1 MVDMENLGTR
11 LRKLRKDHNDTQQVL
26 ADIAGV
32 TKQAISKIESKGVIE
47 SAGATLEPI
56 ARHYG
61 VTVRWLTTGEGPKY
75 LSDKSSQPAR
85 LDPVMLAQTHR
96 ALRRIYEQD
105 LDRSFNL
112 EDDPVRF
119 MLAYELRS
127 KMSPVMSEDEMIEFG
142 AKLVDIVARQG
153 ATGDGRAGERNHGVP
168 ASGSNQGDMAGRV
181 RHKKSRPKA
190 G

>member
-1 MVDMENLGTR
+1 MENLGTR
-11 LRKLRKDHNDTQQVL
+11 LRKLRKEHDDTQQVL

-32 TKQAISKIESKGVIE
+32 TKQAISKIESKGVID

-75 LSDKSSQPAR
+75 LPDKLSQSAR
-85 LDPVMLAQTHR
+85 LDPAMLVQTHR

-105 LDRSFNL
+105 LGRSFNL

-127 KMSPVMSEDEMIEFG
+127 RMSPVMTEDELIEFG
-142 AKLVDIVARQG
+142 TKLVDIVARQG
-153 ATGDGRAGERNHGVP
+153 ALGDGRSGERNHGLP
-168 ASGSNQGDMAGRV
+168 ANGPDQGDMAGRV
-181 RHKKSRPKA
+181 QRKKSRPKVS
-190 G
+190 